1 MHSYSFCSRCN
12 SPNDGVLIL
21 IHVVRC
27 ILPKVLLY
35 ELELDVKRN
44 VMLLYMSNV
53 LLSTVLLR
61 RLTTRTGEF
70 FFVVRKKGRI
80 VLLDYNH

>member
-1 MHSYSFCSRCN
+1 VFLNGVSLTMHSYSFCSRCN

-44 VMLLYMSNV
+44 
-53 LLSTVLLR
+53 
-61 RLTTRTGEF
+61 TRTGEF
-70 FFVVRKKGRI
+70 FFVVRKKERI
-80 VLLDYNH
+80 LLLDYNH